1 MCCVVWMKRNRKP
14 RNRVGCMAQKKDE
27 KEGHEARIPFKVFF
41 SCRGLNSQQLISTER
56 RTAGTEP
63 SSPVDGVAWTVR
75 MGREATSKEMEV

>member
-1 MCCVVWMKRNRKP
+1 MLCCLDEEEQKTQEQGWLHGTRKMRKRDMK
-14 RNRVGCMAQKKDE
+14 QE
-27 KEGHEARIPFKVFF
+27 YLFKVFF

-75 MGREATSKEMEV
+75 MGREATSKEIEV